1 VLCFPGRC
9 PRANANAPLGRN
21 LRDSDD
27 LSLRKIDEV
36 KFAIYRGSLVAQII
50 SRGIYA
56 TGFGLL
62 GLSALANNNYLG

>member
-27 LSLRKIDEV
+27 LSLRKIDEA
-36 KFAIYRGSLVAQII
+36 KLQFTEAALLRRSLAVAFMP
-50 SRGIYA
+50 RVLDY
-56 TGFGLL
+56 
-62 GLSALANNNYLG
+62 